1 LAGLV
6 TFTLAS
12 LGCGIAQTQTVLIV
26 ARAVQGIGAALV
38 AAVSLSIVMN
48 LFQEGRER
56 AKAMGI
62 FAFIASGGGALGSL
76 LGGYIT
82 AHFDWHWNFLINVP
96 IGVAVYFGTLATVP
110 STPGTATGRIDLAG
124 AVTMTASLLLA
135 VYAVVGANEAGWTSA
150 TTLGLLAA
158 SVALMA

>member
-82 AHFDWHWNFLINVP
+82 ANFDWHWNFLINVP
-96 IGVAVYFGTLATVP
+96 IGILVYLGTRTYVP
-110 STPGTATGRIDLAG
+110 NVAG
-124 AVTMTASLLLA
+124 AAKGKLDVA
-135 VYAVVGANEAGWTSA
+135 GAI
-150 TTLGLLAA
+150 
-158 SVALMA
+158 